1 MALTMLA
8 YLGPGGVLSTI
19 GSLLALVGAV
29 VLGIFGF
36 VWYPMKRWLRSR
48 KARQERDAE
57 EASA

>member
-36 VWYPMKRWLRSR
+36 VWYPMKRWLRGR

-57 EASA
+57 EASV

>member
-48 KARQERDAE
+48 KARQERDTE
-57 EASA
+57 EASV